1 MDFFPSLPI
10 ENLFLMEVVLKYR
23 SPFFDLSNIILQERY
38 AKQTRLRVSFGV
50 EMYDSTSIWE
60 IRLNRISCGLMQRNR
75 IYAIHDRVLHIST
88 PCCRVSWSFV
98 GGVVSVKV
106 FLHIFLSTRRC
117 KQRVP
122 HRRIL
127 EVAIVFQSDTKV
139 SL

>member
-50 EMYDSTSIWE
+50 EMYDSTSIWK

-88 PCCRVSWSFV
+88 PCCRVLVICGRSRLCQGLFAYILIDKAMQVACPTSPD
-98 GGVVSVKV
+98 
-106 FLHIFLSTRRC
+106 TRGRDC
-117 KQRVP
+117 LP
-122 HRRIL
+122 
-127 EVAIVFQSDTKV
+127 E
-139 SL
+139 